1 MKKQY
6 LWGFF
11 VMMLGFFV
19 GLTSCE
25 SSDPSLEAED
35 GLVSETVPTQRG
47 WSGSTENGIC
57 TYAPEVGD
65 DASGYYAF
73 SFKDGVCSDAVY
85 NMVCDSE
92 VEAMAVVEMINKGEF
107 GYDEDEDFSDY
118 SAIAKSPA
126 LALSARQL
134 ALMKKII
141 LENQKATRADFTGIT
156 CSRDGK
162 VVFIKVDCFK
172 NKDGEIVKQ
181 VVEAWDSGLNINN
194 LPDAPVFGTYDKATG
209 KYTLENIL
217 GIDGSVYEIN
227 VSFENDFLKS
237 LKTSVTMPTESWAQM
252 LEESLREQFSS
263 YGEIFGQ
270 EPDLKREG
278 KKITVNAAVSGDV
291 ERETVENYI
300 IVIDIMMNKPF
311 LANMF

>member
-1 MKKQY
+1 
-6 LWGFF
+6 
-11 VMMLGFFV
+11 MMLGFFV

-35 GLVSETVPTQRG
+35 GLVSETVPTQKG

-252 LEESLREQFSS
+252 LEESLREQIQLNTAFPFSFFPQA
-263 YGEIFGQ
+263 I
-270 EPDLKREG
+270 
-278 KKITVNAAVSGDV
+278 
-291 ERETVENYI
+291 
-300 IVIDIMMNKPF
+300 
-311 LANMF
+311 